1 MSSIMLDIN
10 SLLENLRN
18 LNMDEPE
25 LITERS
31 NTNYQRRHSTCA
43 TNPSPSKCGSA
54 HQLSDSLWPLSSH
67 WSPETELKMSN
78 KVDSIIRNP
87 FRADRS
93 MSLTESALSAYGM
106 EKTLVPPP
114 PGFPPLKPA
123 MPVLSNRY
131 KTELCRT
138 FTDTGKCKYGAK
150 CQFAHG
156 LEELRVMNRHPKYK
170 TELCHKYYLY
180 GDCPYGPRCN
190 FIHYPQEIGSPQSW
204 AADPPHQLRQS
215 LSYSGV
221 PGRRSSPPPGIPDPN
236 SFARASSVSPP
247 PTDLFSPT
255 LVEPRSH
262 GSSLRL
268 NADPPRHLTSLTE
281 STCCSCRCGRA
292 VPPVSTPSVLPSP
305 PQSHHFFGPQGL
317 ARTPSSNSLSD
328 PDCYSSSSS
337 LSGSESPVF
346 ELTGSSYAPSAKRLP
361 IFNRLSVS
369 DQ

>member
-1 MSSIMLDIN
+1 MSSMMLDIN
-10 SLLENLRN
+10 SIFENLRN
-18 LNMDEPE
+18 LNLDDREFILE
-25 LITERS
+25 KS
-31 NTNYQRRHSTCA
+31 NAAYQRRHSSCA
-43 TNPSPSKCGSA
+43 TNPTVSKCGSA
-54 HQLSDSLWPLSSH
+54 NQLSDSLWSLGSH
-67 WSPETELKMSN
+67 WSPETEQKISAKLDTM
-78 KVDSIIRNP
+78 IRSP

-106 EKTLVPPP
+106 EKSLVPPP

-123 MPVLSNRY
+123 VPVLSNRY

-170 TELCHKYYLY
+170 TELCHKFYLY
-180 GDCPYGPRCN
+180 GECPYGPRCN
-190 FIHYPQEIGSPQSW
+190 FIHYPQETGSSLSW
-204 AADPPHQLRQS
+204 NSDPPHQLRQS

-247 PTDLFSPT
+247 PSDLFSPT
-255 LVEPRSH
+255 MVEPRSH

-292 VPPVSTPSVLPSP
+292 APPASTPSVLPSP
-305 PQSHHFFGPQGL
+305 HQNHQFFGLQGL
-317 ARTPSSNSLSD
+317 NRTPSSNSLSD

-337 LSGSESPVF
+337 LSGSDSPVF
-346 ELTGSSYAPSAKRLP
+346 ELTSSGLTTSSKRLP